1 MIIEK
6 FKHHS
11 CCVVGALSGCRGLYH
26 SLILV
31 CRYNLILN
39 YNLRLQTNRAR
50 LAELERQ
57 NVSVEELVKTHKQKL
72 AEKNLRINKLETDLL
87 RGTDPLEDK

>member
-1 MIIEK
+1 M
-6 FKHHS
+6 
-11 CCVVGALSGCRGLYH
+11 
-26 SLILV
+26 
-31 CRYNLILN
+31 ILN